1 MDDPD
6 LEIHA
11 GSNNQIWTMQ
21 PYKKCCMHTTM
32 FNSPYITYLE
42 TFDPATSSN
51 LDLIE
56 PRDFRTNNQ
65 FQPGPDW
72 SLTCQVLYHS
82 INSILNLM
90 LSKIRDAKNDDLSS
104 GSCTTMLRV
113 RMHACMPGSKLLL
126 FELIYPLTLF
136 KYQRSELR
144 VMHNHVAHEDENA
157 CMHA

>member
-1 MDDPD
+1 
-6 LEIHA
+6 
-11 GSNNQIWTMQ
+11 
-21 PYKKCCMHTTM
+21 
-32 FNSPYITYLE
+32 
-42 TFDPATSSN
+42 
-51 LDLIE
+51 
-56 PRDFRTNNQ
+56 
-65 FQPGPDW
+65 
-72 SLTCQVLYHS
+72 
-82 INSILNLM
+82 M

-144 VMHNHVAHEDENA
+144 VMHNHVAHEDEDA